1 MLLPLALHTV
11 GLCALA
17 ATLRAYLDDH
27 LHFHQLNGAVALSCL
42 PHVAAAVCAGVLS
55 LAVGTALLVGV
66 NGWWWWKAG
75 GRHDTRRHPT
85 ARAAA
90 VRAARSTAVDRT

>member
-11 GLCALA
+11 GLCALVA
-17 ATLRAYLDDH
+17 FLRAYLDGR
-27 LHFHQLNGAVALSCL
+27 LHHHQLHGAVALACL

-55 LAVGTALLVGV
+55 LAVGMALLVGV

-75 GRHDTRRHPT
+75 GRHDIRRHLT
-85 ARAAA
+85 ARAALL
-90 VRAARSTAVDRT
+90 RAARSTAVDRT